1 MSGMDLN
8 SAVSAILSPLFLET
22 ILKGLKTLRTL
33 SVFKTF
39 RFFPVLG
46 FSPIRAEKTITKSRI
61 LQPSLR

>member
-1 MSGMDLN
+1 MDLN

-22 ILKGLKTLRTL
+22 ILKGLNTLSTR

-46 FSPIRAEKTITKSRI
+46 LSPIKAEKTITKSRMFH
-61 LQPSLR
+61 PTLR